1 MSFDQRSG
9 AIFSLVLHVA
19 LVAACV
25 WVFRNP
31 ISTMIVAAGEGQG
44 SGESV
49 IEVGTIEAGQ
59 LGLTTPR
66 SISTVGEDANPAN
79 NLIVERELPKPE
91 TDAEVLPSD
100 KQTPKLK
107 EKLKTNRPTANQNEQ
122 FVTKDP
128 LRGSSADRNVEVGRT
143 FGSQT
148 PAMTHGVGVGMGT
161 SLGANGVPGGSA
173 YGRIIQG
180 ILSGNYNPQTL
191 NDVVGTQYV
200 IVQIHIASSGR
211 ITSVVGG
218 RVVPAHFKRRSS
230 NDLINAAVERAIIA
244 SANSLPPIPNG
255 FLMGAQEAVA
265 EVWFRYPK

>member
-1 MSFDQRSG
+1 M
-9 AIFSLVLHVA
+9 AL
-19 LVAACV
+19 LVACI

-31 ISTMIVAAGEGQG
+31 LTTEIVAAGEGEG

-59 LGLTTPR
+59 LGLTLPR
-66 SISTVGEDANPAN
+66 SISTVGEDATPAN
-79 NLIVERELPKPE
+79 NMIVERDLPKPE

-100 KQTPKLK
+100 KQPPKLK
-107 EKLKTNRPTANQNEQ
+107 EKLRTNRPTANQTEQ
-122 FVTKDP
+122 LVTKDP
-128 LRGSSADRNVEVGRT
+128 LRGSSADRNVEIGRT

-148 PAMTHGVGVGMGT
+148 PAMTHGVGVGVGA
-161 SLGANGVPGGSA
+161 SLGANGVPGGST
-173 YGRIIQG
+173 YGRIIQQ
-180 ILSGNYNPQTL
+180 ILSSNYNPQTL

-200 IVQIHIASSGR
+200 IVQIHIDRNGR

-218 RVVPAHFKRRSS
+218 RVVPGHFKRRSS

-244 SANSLPPIPNG
+244 SANRLPPFPNG
-255 FLMGAQEAVA
+255 FLLGAQEAVA